1 PRAAGDDPRR
11 PAAAASEKPGGTD
24 RPAAATALGAD
35 SGKAAGG
42 ESGGSSAR
50 GGSARG
56 GSARGG
62 SADGGTGASGP
73 GDGGSGA
80 TTTGNGGR
88 RRLVLILV
96 ALLAT
101 LAVLGALLVSRL
113 ADGDSGGDPGPGPTE
128 PADDGTGDG
137 GTDGAGGPDDD
148 TADGGAGDSTGGPDG
163 DQDPGDDAA
172 PGEDGAAEGTEPEES
187 GPPRNTPERDTD
199 APFPPE
205 GPTGFARTVDLQYR
219 FSMAMPQGWEQ
230 TGTAG
235 RNSGAIYSHPSGPP
249 PAVQVDFTTSPGSD
263 AEQAWLELEPSV
275 RDASTDYERV
285 RIDSVE
291 WRDYPTV
298 SDWEFERTMAGTR
311 VRVLNRGFRVDDGRG
326 YAVMVTCVAAEWDG
340 NDCRTLR
347 ETAFESFAPLG

>member
-1 PRAAGDDPRR
+1 M
-11 PAAAASEKPGGTD
+11 
-24 RPAAATALGAD
+24 
-35 SGKAAGG
+35 
-42 ESGGSSAR
+42 
-50 GGSARG
+50 
-56 GSARGG
+56 
-62 SADGGTGASGP
+62 
-73 GDGGSGA
+73 
-80 TTTGNGGR
+80 
-88 RRLVLILV
+88 LILLALVVAV
-96 ALLAT
+96 ALLSGVLAT
-101 LAVLGALLVSRL
+101 RLLGGGSDDTPDPAPTETTDETTDEG
-113 ADGDSGGDPGPGPTE
+113 ADGSAGEDEDAATGGSDDPSEDANGGQGPEGDTAPE
-128 PADDGTGDG
+128 GDG
-137 GTDGAGGPDDD
+137 SDEGP
-148 TADGGAGDSTGGPDG
+148 
-163 DQDPGDDAA
+163 
-172 PGEDGAAEGTEPEES
+172 EPEES
-187 GPPRNTPERDTD
+187 GPPRNSPERDTD

-219 FSMAMPQGWEQ
+219 FSMAMPGGWEQ

-326 YAVMVTCVAAEWDG
+326 YAVMVTCVAEEWDG

-347 ETAFESFAPLG
+347 DTAFRTFEPLG